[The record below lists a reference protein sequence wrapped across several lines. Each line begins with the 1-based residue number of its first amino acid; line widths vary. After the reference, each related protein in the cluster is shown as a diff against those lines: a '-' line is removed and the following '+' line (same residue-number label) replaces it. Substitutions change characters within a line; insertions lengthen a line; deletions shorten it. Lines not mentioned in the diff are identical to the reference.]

1 VTTRLLGLYDA
12 LRDAFGHRDW
22 WPGDSPFEVMVGA
35 LLTQNTNWRNVEKAI
50 AALKNA
56 DALDPER
63 LVQLPLEDLQTLI
76 RPSGYFR
83 QKSVRL
89 LRLTQWLLERAD
101 GRLEALAD
109 VPTDELRAELL
120 SLRGIGPETADSIL
134 LYAFE
139 RPVFVVDT
147 YTMRVAV
154 RHGFVEPE
162 CGYDE
167 LQYFFSS
174 QLEDDVQMFG
184 DFHGQLVELGKRH
197 CRPKPRCDGCPV
209 LTLLGPPVDLD

>member
-1 VTTRLLGLYDA
+1 VTTQLTALYDT

-50 AALKNA
+50 TALKDA
-56 DALDPER
+56 DALTPER
-63 LVQLPLEDLQTLI
+63 IVQLPIEELQALI

-89 LRLTQWLLERAD
+89 VRLTQWLIERAD
-101 GRLEALAD
+101 GHPEALAD
-109 VPTDELRAELL
+109 VPTDELRMELL
-120 SLRGIGPETADSIL
+120 ALRGIGPETADSIL

-147 YTMRVAV
+147 YTMRIAV
-154 RHGFVEPE
+154 RHGFVGPE

-174 QLEDDVQMFG
+174 QLEDDVKLFG
-184 DFHGQLVELGKRH
+184 DFHGQLVELGKTH
-197 CRPKPRCDGCPV
+197 CRPKPRCTGCPV
-209 LTLLGPPVDLD
+209 VALLGPAIDLE